1 MKKLVLSIVTLFFS
15 LGINAQEY
23 NSEKGH
29 YSKVIQAEGQSIQEI
44 NQKVN
49 EWIALNYKSAQ
60 DVIQLNSESKIVMKA
75 IQSIPTQ
82 MYGMAYSFYVNN
94 TVTISIREGRFK
106 VDYELGNWTVPKNPK
121 YTSHPT
127 PNYWITKYDKEEY
140 LNEMWIISNKYGGS
154 KAGEKMMARISKK
167 YGDGLY
173 EQYLKDYTYFQTN
186 ILGYYIQLEEYVSQ
200 PSEEDD
206 W

>member
-1 MKKLVLSIVTLFFS
+1 MNKIVLSLFALSFS
-15 LGINAQEY
+15 IGIYAQEY

-49 EWIALNYKSAQ
+49 EWIALTYKSAQ
-60 DVIQLNSESKIVMKA
+60 DVIQLNSDSKIVMKA

-106 VDYELGNWTVPKNPK
+106 VDYELGNWTVPKNPN
-121 YTSHPT
+121 YRMA
-127 PNYWITKYDKEEY
+127 PNNPNSKMVPEKGPLGPIGPYWSPLAPMGVGCPIGPNLMCPCCQFAIWDIEGEALGLCRGYSE
-140 LNEMWIISNKYGGS
+140 NSNTT
-154 KAGEKMMARISKK
+154 IQ
-167 YGDGLY
+167 
-173 EQYLKDYTYFQTN
+173 EQ
-186 ILGYYIQLEEYVSQ
+186 I
-200 PSEEDD
+200 
-206 W
+206 

>member
-1 MKKLVLSIVTLFFS
+1 MKKIVLSLFALFFS

-106 VDYELGNWTVPKNPK
+106 VDYEFLKERIRFYK
-121 YTSHPT
+121 EELIQKCFHPT
-127 PNYWITKYDKEEY
+127 RLVRYLETYNYNIGEDEY
-140 LNEMWIISNKYGGS
+140 
-154 KAGEKMMARISKK
+154 
-167 YGDGLY
+167 
-173 EQYLKDYTYFQTN
+173 
-186 ILGYYIQLEEYVSQ
+186 
-200 PSEEDD
+200 ED
-206 W
+206 